1 MIWIRQMFSRSIE
14 LTHVKFMGVW
24 TLDDHFFIEDIL
36 EFNFVQPIEVTFK
49 GCIDKILHKKE
60 ERSPGILYG

>member
-1 MIWIRQMFSRSIE
+1 
-14 LTHVKFMGVW
+14 MGVW

-36 EFNFVQPIEVTFK
+36 EFNFVQPIEVAFK
-49 GCIDKILHKKE
+49 GCIDILLHKKE

>member
-1 MIWIRQMFSRSIE
+1 
-14 LTHVKFMGVW
+14 MGVW